1 MIARGA
7 PHNSDARQ
15 PQDINQW
22 PLPIIVDLSYASA
35 VLQEWG
41 HETLIGRMW
50 QKSKDAYYGGGTEGD
65 DNEDEDA
72 SGARTGISSANISEY
87 TGIPYTS

>member
-41 HETLIGRMW
+41 HETLIEHMW
-50 QKSKDAYYGGGTEGD
+50 QEVKGCLLWGWHGG
-65 DNEDEDA
+65 
-72 SGARTGISSANISEY
+72 
-87 TGIPYTS
+87 